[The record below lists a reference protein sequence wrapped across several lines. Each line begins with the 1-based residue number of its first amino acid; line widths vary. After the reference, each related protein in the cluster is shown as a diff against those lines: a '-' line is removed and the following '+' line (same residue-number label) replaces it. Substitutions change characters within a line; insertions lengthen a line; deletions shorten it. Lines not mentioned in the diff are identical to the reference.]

1 MKVSELSMLLGEASE
16 DRDSIR
22 MALYACMDRLAASSN
37 SDSSEPSGSPERAG
51 GEIWEKKQTKVESG
65 APPLSNPASGITS
78 IQSNR
83 MEKKQKVI
91 EELRAEVRLHF
102 VFGLSHGMGE
112 QRAGVTWLQ
121 IDDCCPQVE
130 TLKMSQRAES
140 QKLTERLTNK
150 LQAAHEAELQALIEK
165 NRKLE
170 QTLQKTQVTR
180 EALRDNLK
188 KSQETMK
195 ALTQE
200 ILDLK
205 AQVSALKASETRSS
219 KKIDPP
225 STQSW
230 MGSTQDARNDA
241 TGSGGARVRRVAQS
255 PSLNHENALSK
266 VPRQSP
272 QGHRFQAVKTF
283 WIDDEEEGEGVGTVP
298 SIGRRTEP
306 HEAVASPGSI
316 TDSGSLNIIEKR
328 QATLAEP
335 TDVAPV
341 SVIGVC
347 GGEREG
353 FSGGPTAAGG
363 CNSGFLVAAEKAQSA
378 PTMSAGLVSATQ
390 AAGSPSSSAGRDIG
404 GTNSTIRTQ
413 AWGTGRS
420 PRWPR
425 AGESARRLLHAMDT
439 DDSD

>member
-1 MKVSELSMLLGEASE
+1 
-16 DRDSIR
+16 
-22 MALYACMDRLAASSN
+22 
-37 SDSSEPSGSPERAG
+37 
-51 GEIWEKKQTKVESG
+51 
-65 APPLSNPASGITS
+65 
-78 IQSNR
+78 
-83 MEKKQKVI
+83 
-91 EELRAEVRLHF
+91 
-102 VFGLSHGMGE
+102 
-112 QRAGVTWLQ
+112 
-121 IDDCCPQVE
+121 
-130 TLKMSQRAES
+130 MSQRAES

-195 ALTQE
+195 ALRQE

-230 MGSTQDARNDA
+230 MVSMQDARNDA
-241 TGSGGARVRRVAQS
+241 PGSGGARVRRVSQS
-255 PSLNHENALSK
+255 PSLNHKNALSK

-283 WIDDEEEGEGVGTVP
+283 WIDDEEEGAGVGTVP

-316 TDSGSLNIIEKR
+316 TDSGSLNIMEKR
-328 QATLAEP
+328 QVTLAEP
-335 TDVAPV
+335 TDVAPE

-347 GGEREG
+347 GGERGG
-353 FSGGPTAAGG
+353 FSGGPTAGG
-363 CNSGFLVAAEKAQSA
+363 CHSGFLVAAEKAQSA
-378 PTMSAGLVSATQ
+378 PRMSADLVSATQ

>member
-1 MKVSELSMLLGEASE
+1 
-16 DRDSIR
+16 
-22 MALYACMDRLAASSN
+22 MA
-37 SDSSEPSGSPERAG
+37 
-51 GEIWEKKQTKVESG
+51 
-65 APPLSNPASGITS
+65 
-78 IQSNR
+78 
-83 MEKKQKVI
+83 
-91 EELRAEVRLHF
+91 
-102 VFGLSHGMGE
+102 
-112 QRAGVTWLQ
+112 WLQ
-121 IDDCCPQVE
+121 TDDCCPQVE

-150 LQAAHEAELQALIEK
+150 LQAAHEAELRALNEK

-170 QTLQKTQVTR
+170 QNLQKTQVTR

-188 KSQETMK
+188 KSQESMK

-219 KKIDPP
+219 KKIDPS

-230 MGSTQDARNDA
+230 MGSTQDARTDA
-241 TGSGGARVRRVAQS
+241 PESERARVRTVAQS
-255 PSLNHENALSK
+255 PSLNHEIALSK

-283 WIDDEEEGEGVGTVP
+283 WIDDEEEGAGVGTVP

-316 TDSGSLNIIEKR
+316 TDSGSLNIMEKR
-328 QATLAEP
+328 QVTLAEP

-347 GGEREG
+347 GGERGG

-363 CNSGFLVAAEKAQSA
+363 CNSGFLVAVEEVQSA
-378 PTMSAGLVSATQ
+378 PTTSAGLVSATA
-390 AAGSPSSSAGRDIG
+390 AAGSTSSSAGRDFG
-404 GTNSTIRTQ
+404 GTISTIRTHD
-413 AWGTGRS
+413 WGTGRS
-420 PRWPR
+420 PGWPR

>member
-51 GEIWEKKQTKVESG
+51 GEIWDKKQTKVESG

-150 LQAAHEAELQALIEK
+150 LQAAHEAELPALIEK

-170 QTLQKTQVTR
+170 QNLQKTQATR

-316 TDSGSLNIIEKR
+316 TDSGSLNIMEKR
-328 QATLAEP
+328 QVTLAEP
-335 TDVAPV
+335 TDVAPE

-347 GGEREG
+347 GGERGG
-353 FSGGPTAAGG
+353 FSGGPTAGV
-363 CNSGFLVAAEKAQSA
+363 CHSGFLVAAEKAQSA